1 MKNAMHFIRKVNIY
15 LVFIILIIFGIFQYG
30 INKICGFT
38 LVPDEFGYWASAAGK
53 VGYNWSPIASL
64 GSYYSFGYSFVLIP
78 ILKLFQNGVT
88 AYRAA
93 VGINMLLMCGSV
105 FLMQGILK
113 RMLPET
119 DGIRRVFI
127 CGIAVLYPSW
137 IFYMQMT
144 MAEALLMFLFV
155 LITYLLLY
163 LMENAK
169 VLTAVCLAA
178 SLIYLYCVHM
188 RTVGVLIACVIMLV
202 FWMAMERPEMKVVL
216 AFWGTLLLFLLLAV
230 ALKQSTIE
238 QVFSGADAQ
247 VLAGNDYGSQ
257 WGKFKQI
264 FTARG
269 MIQLIKEAGA
279 KLFYLGLASFGI
291 FYWGIV
297 WAVKEL
303 VSLVRK
309 FRAREKRKAAEWIA
323 LFLILSA
330 AGEILISSIY
340 MYQGKLIDTLIYGR
354 YDEFIVPVFLL
365 AGIAAMSRSRW
376 IFPGTLLMGTGTGL
390 FIPVILNYIEAKNMD
405 GIRGYMVAGISYLLK
420 EENLNVYLFFRD
432 TWMLG
437 FGVMLITAFLVWV
450 ARKSSSASWLLSGII
465 ALEIAAGL
473 QISHHYT
480 YRVNNSNF
488 MDLYIAEEIRD
499 KIGPEDRVAYLDEG
513 KPEYID
519 FIQMQ
524 LRDKTIEVIQKETMP
539 VGNDCLSGEDSDRKG
554 LFLITHIDT
563 QYKNELDKMF
573 DTSIRSNTFY
583 LYYNKE
589 EYRKGMTSG

>member
-1 MKNAMHFIRKVNIY
+1 MHLIRKANIY
-15 LVFIILIIFGIFQYG
+15 LIFIILIIFGIFQYG

-38 LVPDEFGYWASAAGK
+38 LVPDEFGYWASAAK
-53 VGYNWSPIASL
+53 TVGYNWSPIASL

-78 ILKLFQNGVT
+78 ILKLFQNGAT

-93 VGINMLLMCGSV
+93 VAINMLLMCGSV
-105 FLMQGILK
+105 FLLQGILK
-113 RMLPET
+113 RIFPEL
-119 DGIRRVFI
+119 DEIRRVFI
-127 CGIAVLYPSW
+127 CGTAVLYPSW

-155 LITYLLLY
+155 LITYLFFC
-163 LMENAK
+163 LMENTK

-188 RTVGVLIACVIMLV
+188 RTVGVLIACVITLV
-202 FWMAMERPEMKVVL
+202 FWMVMERPEMKVVL

-230 ALKQSTIE
+230 ALKQSTVD

-269 MIQLIKEAGA
+269 MIQLVKEAGA

-303 VSLVRK
+303 VSLTRK
-309 FRAREKRKAAEWIA
+309 FRKREKRKAAEWIA

-432 TWMLG
+432 TWILG
-437 FGVMLITAFLVWV
+437 FGVMLITAFLVWA
-450 ARKSSSASWLLSGII
+450 ARKSSSAAWLLSGII

-473 QISHHYT
+473 QVSHHYT

-524 LRDKTIEVIQKETMP
+524 LRDKTIEVIQGETIP
-539 VGNDCLSGEDSDRKG
+539 GENDPLSGEDSDRKG

-563 QYKNELDKMF
+563 QYKDEFDKVF

>member
-1 MKNAMHFIRKVNIY
+1 M
-15 LVFIILIIFGIFQYG
+15 
-30 INKICGFT
+30 
-38 LVPDEFGYWASAAGK
+38 
-53 VGYNWSPIASL
+53 
-64 GSYYSFGYSFVLIP
+64 
-78 ILKLFQNGVT
+78 
-88 AYRAA
+88 
-93 VGINMLLMCGSV
+93 
-105 FLMQGILK
+105 
-113 RMLPET
+113 
-119 DGIRRVFI
+119 
-127 CGIAVLYPSW
+127 
-137 IFYMQMT
+137 
-144 MAEALLMFLFV
+144 
-155 LITYLLLY
+155 
-163 LMENAK
+163 
-169 VLTAVCLAA
+169 
-178 SLIYLYCVHM
+178 
-188 RTVGVLIACVIMLV
+188 
-202 FWMAMERPEMKVVL
+202 
-216 AFWGTLLLFLLLAV
+216 
-230 ALKQSTIE
+230 
-238 QVFSGADAQ
+238 
-247 VLAGNDYGSQ
+247 
-257 WGKFKQI
+257 
-264 FTARG
+264 
-269 MIQLIKEAGA
+269 
-279 KLFYLGLASFGI
+279 FYLGLASFGI

-297 WAVKEL
+297 WAVKKL

-309 FRAREKRKAAEWIA
+309 FRTREKRKAEEWIA

-365 AGIAAMSRSRW
+365 AGVATMSRSRW

-432 TWMLG
+432 TWILG
-437 FGVMLITAFLVWV
+437 FGVMLITAFLVWA
-450 ARKSSSASWLLSGII
+450 ARKSSSAAWLLSGII

-499 KIGPEDRVAYLDEG
+499 QIGPEDRVAYLDEG

-539 VGNDCLSGEDSDRKG
+539 GGNDCLSGEDSDRKG

-589 EYRKGMTSG
+589 SYRKGMTSG

>member
-1 MKNAMHFIRKVNIY
+1 MKNVMHLIKKANIY
-15 LVFIILIIFGIFQYG
+15 LIFIILIIFGIFQYG

-38 LVPDEFGYWASAAGK
+38 LVPDEFGYWASAART

-93 VGINMLLMCGSV
+93 VGINMLLMCAGI

-113 RMLPET
+113 RMFPET
-119 DGIRRVFI
+119 DEIRRVLI

-144 MAEALLMFLFV
+144 MTEALLMFLFV
-155 LITYLLLY
+155 LITYLFIC
-163 LMENAK
+163 LMKNAK
-169 VLTAVCLAA
+169 VLTAACLAV

-188 RTVGVLIACVIMLV
+188 RTVGVLIACMITLL
-202 FWMAMERPEMKVVL
+202 FWMVIERPEIKTVL
-216 AFWGTLLLFLLLAV
+216 TFWGILLLFLILAV
-230 ALKQSTIE
+230 ILKQNTITE
-238 QVFSGADAQ
+238 VFSSADTK

-264 FTARG
+264 FTAHG
-269 MIQLIKEAGA
+269 MIQLIKEAEA
-279 KLFYLGLASFGI
+279 KIFYLGLASFGI
-291 FYWGIV
+291 FYWGII
-297 WAVKEL
+297 WIVKEI
-303 VSLVRK
+303 VSLIRK
-309 FRAREKRKAAEWIA
+309 FLKREKGEATGWIA
-323 LFLILSA
+323 LFLMLA
-330 AGEILISSIY
+330 AVGEVLVSSIY
-340 MYQGKLIDTLIYGR
+340 MYQGKVIDTLIYGR

-365 AGIAAMSRSRW
+365 IGITAMSRSKWLFR
-376 IFPGTLLMGTGTGL
+376 GTLLMGTGTGVFVL
-390 FIPVILNYIEAKNMD
+390 VILDLIEAKSME

-420 EENLNVYLFFRD
+420 EDNLNVYLFFRD

-437 FGVMLITAFLVWV
+437 FGIMLITAFIVWT
-450 ARKSSSASWLLSGII
+450 ARKSSSAAWFLSGII
-465 ALEIAAGL
+465 VLEIAAGL
-473 QISHHYT
+473 QINHHYT

-499 KIGPEDRVAYLDEG
+499 KIGSEDRVAYLDEG

-524 LRDKTIEVIQKETMP
+524 LQEETIEVIPEEAMLWE
-539 VGNDCLSGEDSDRKG
+539 NDYISEYGSGMAGQG

-563 QYKNELDKMF
+563 QYKDELDKMF

-583 LYYNKE
+583 LYYNNE
-589 EYRKGMTSG
+589 S

>member
-1 MKNAMHFIRKVNIY
+1 MHLIRKANIY
-15 LVFIILIIFGIFQYG
+15 LIFIILIIFGIFQYG

-38 LVPDEFGYWASAAGK
+38 LVPDEFGYWASAAK
-53 VGYNWSPIASL
+53 TVGYNWSPIASL

-93 VGINMLLMCGSV
+93 VGINMMLMCGSV
-105 FLMQGILK
+105 FLLQGILK
-113 RMLPET
+113 RIFPEL
-119 DGIRRVFI
+119 DEIRRVFI
-127 CGIAVLYPSW
+127 CGTAVLYPSW

-155 LITYLLLY
+155 LITYLFLC
-163 LMENAK
+163 LMKNAK

-178 SLIYLYCVHM
+178 SLIYIYCVHM
-188 RTVGVLIACVIMLV
+188 RTVGVLIACVITLV
-202 FWMAMERPEMKVVL
+202 FWMVMERPEMKVVL
-216 AFWGTLLLFLLLAV
+216 VFWGILLLFLLLAV
-230 ALKQSTIE
+230 ALKQSTID

-269 MIQLIKEAGA
+269 MIQLVKEAGA

-437 FGVMLITAFLVWV
+437 FGVMLITAFLVWA

-524 LRDKTIEVIQKETMP
+524 LRDKTIEVIQKETIP
-539 VGNDCLSGEDSDRKG
+539 GENDPLSGEDSDRKG

-563 QYKNELDKMF
+563 QYKNELDKVF

-589 EYRKGMTSG
+589 SYRKGMTSG

>member
-1 MKNAMHFIRKVNIY
+1 MHLIRKANIY
-15 LVFIILIIFGIFQYG
+15 LIFIILIIFGIFQYG

-38 LVPDEFGYWASAAGK
+38 LVPDEFGYWASAAK
-53 VGYNWSPIASL
+53 TVGYNWSPIASL

-93 VGINMLLMCGSV
+93 VGINMMLMCGSV
-105 FLMQGILK
+105 FLLQGILK
-113 RMLPET
+113 RIFPEL
-119 DGIRRVFI
+119 DEIRRVFI
-127 CGIAVLYPSW
+127 CGTAVLYPSW

-155 LITYLLLY
+155 LITYLFLC
-163 LMENAK
+163 LMKNAK

-178 SLIYLYCVHM
+178 SLIYIYCVHM
-188 RTVGVLIACVIMLV
+188 RTVGVLIACVITLV
-202 FWMAMERPEMKVVL
+202 FWMVMERPEMKVVL
-216 AFWGTLLLFLLLAV
+216 VFWGILLLFLLLAV
-230 ALKQSTIE
+230 ALKQSTID

-269 MIQLIKEAGA
+269 MIQLVKEAGA

-437 FGVMLITAFLVWV
+437 FGVMLITAFLVWA

-524 LRDKTIEVIQKETMP
+524 LRDKTIEVIQKETIP
-539 VGNDCLSGEDSDRKG
+539 GENDPLSGEDSDRKG

-563 QYKNELDKMF
+563 QYKNELDKVF

>member
-1 MKNAMHFIRKVNIY
+1 MHFIRKVNIY

-38 LVPDEFGYWASAAGK
+38 LVPDEFGYWASAAGR

-113 RMLPET
+113 RIFPES
-119 DGIRRVFI
+119 DEIRRVFV

-155 LITYLLLY
+155 LITYLFLC
-163 LMENAK
+163 LMKNAK
-169 VLTAVCLAA
+169 VMTAVCLAA
-178 SLIYLYCVHM
+178 SLIYIYCVHM
-188 RTVGVLIACVIMLV
+188 RTVGILIACVITLV

-216 AFWGTLLLFLLLAV
+216 AFWGTLLLLLLLAV
-230 ALKQSTIE
+230 ALKQSTID

-269 MIQLIKEAGA
+269 MIQLVKEAGA

-432 TWMLG
+432 TWILG
-437 FGVMLITAFLVWV
+437 FGVMFITAFLVWA
-450 ARKSSSASWLLSGII
+450 ARKSSSAAWLLSGII
-465 ALEIAAGL
+465 VFEIAAGL

-488 MDLYIAEEIRD
+488 MDLYIVEEIRD
-499 KIGPEDRVAYLDEG
+499 KIDPEDRVAYLDEG

-524 LRDKTIEVIQKETMP
+524 LRDKTIEVIQEEAMP
-539 VGNDCLSGEDSDRKG
+539 GENDPLSGEDSDRKG

-563 QYKNELDKMF
+563 RYKDELDKMF

-589 EYRKGMTSG
+589 SYRKGMTSG